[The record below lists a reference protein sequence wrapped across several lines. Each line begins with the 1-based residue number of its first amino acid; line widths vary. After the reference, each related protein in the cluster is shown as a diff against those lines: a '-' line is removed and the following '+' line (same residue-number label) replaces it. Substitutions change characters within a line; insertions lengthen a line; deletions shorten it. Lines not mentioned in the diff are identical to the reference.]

1 MIWSVYLGTLFL
13 LFYHLYNVNFL
24 QGCRTRRLS
33 FPKYYANTKDVFSH
47 QGPMNVCR
55 HWRFLQYSSVGSKN
69 RDLGEEWGMENLGL
83 GDDCISENNKRVK
96 HLRKQ
101 LLLTCKRLCWSP
113 SQEKGPR
120 YMNVCFPWMC
130 SLLRCSRICSRREDN
145 KFSEKGQIVNTLGFA
160 SHVLSLM
167 NLLFFLQTFK
177 NMKIISS
184 LKIVWT
190 RLSLSAIVCQPLI

>member
-33 FPKYYANTKDVFSH
+33 FPKYYANTKDIFSR

-55 HWRFLQYSSVGSKN
+55 HWRFLQYSSVRSKN
-69 RDLGEEWGMENLGL
+69 RDLGEEWGTESLEL

-101 LLLTCKRLCWSP
+101 LLLTCKGFARPLA
-113 SQEKGPR
+113 KR
-120 YMNVCFPWMC
+120 KVLIIWMC
-130 SLLRCSRICSRREDN
+130 AFHGCVLCSDA
-145 KFSEKGQIVNTLGFA
+145 QGFA
-160 SHVLSLM
+160 LEEKTT
-167 NLLFFLQTFK
+167 NFLK
-177 NMKIISS
+177 KA
-184 LKIVWT
+184 K
-190 RLSLSAIVCQPLI
+190 